1 MVTPRSLSTDLNVRT
16 TLQNLLIKIYEYLLK
31 NFIAWGMN

>member
-1 MVTPRSLSTDLNVRT
+1 MVIPRSLSTDFRT

-31 NFIAWGMN
+31 NFTAWGMN